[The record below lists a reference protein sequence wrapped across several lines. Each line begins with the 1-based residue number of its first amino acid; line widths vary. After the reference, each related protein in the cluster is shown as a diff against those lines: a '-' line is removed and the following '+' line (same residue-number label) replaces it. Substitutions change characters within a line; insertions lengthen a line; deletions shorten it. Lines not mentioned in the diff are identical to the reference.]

1 MAVLLEGVLGEDSG
15 ESRKWISRAFRLAE
29 PETHFAA
36 RKAFLF
42 SIRVSGFGAIRR
54 SVEDAKPTL
63 YLELPCAHAHT

>member
-42 SIRVSGFGAIRR
+42 SIRVSGFGRFGGVLKVL
-54 SVEDAKPTL
+54 S
-63 YLELPCAHAHT
+63 LPYT